1 MPEEKKPRPVGP
13 DGMWWVLDRIQDD
26 LDRMDE
32 KWDANIASMTKVTE
46 NLATITS
53 KVQELNKLL
62 TVDDQHPGVLT
73 QLRTVTSD
81 VKDIKQLLGS
91 LRESVDAVKAH
102 TGTKTP
108 KEVQLAKLRAIG
120 SVAGMLTLVIPGI
133 LSFIHTFL

>member
-46 NLATITS
+46 NLATMTS

-62 TVDDQHPGVLT
+62 TVDDQNPGVLT

-91 LRESVDAVKAH
+91 LRESVDAVKAQ

-133 LSFIHTFL
+133 LSFIHNFL